1 MSDALRKRIRHGTQI
16 VGECWEWIG
25 CIQGNGYGRL
35 REHGNT
41 MYAHRAAFVAFVGP
55 IPHGKDVCHKCDN
68 RRCCNPD
75 HLFLGTRKENM
86 IDAKRKGRL
95 SCGERHAMA
104 ISGENG
110 PGAKLT
116 EAAVVSIRALHSD
129 GAKILDLANIAGV
142 TTDNIRR
149 IVRRDTWRKSA

>member
-1 MSDALRKRIRHGTQI
+1 M
-16 VGECWEWIG
+16 
-25 CIQGNGYGRL
+25 
-35 REHGNT
+35 
-41 MYAHRAAFVAFVGP
+41 
-55 IPHGKDVCHKCDN
+55 
-68 RRCCNPD
+68 
-75 HLFLGTRKENM
+75 
-86 IDAKRKGRL
+86 DAKRKGRL

-104 ISGENG
+104 RSGENG

-129 GAKILDLANIAGV
+129 GAKILDLANVAGV